1 MCLLDIRV
9 GTSVSHGQ
17 QTRLGVF
24 DQKVLIGELL
34 SVDRLATSALV
45 KC

>member
-1 MCLLDIRV
+1 MDSRPGLVCL
-9 GTSVSHGQ
+9 TK
-17 QTRLGVF
+17 
-24 DQKVLIGELL
+24 KVLIGELL